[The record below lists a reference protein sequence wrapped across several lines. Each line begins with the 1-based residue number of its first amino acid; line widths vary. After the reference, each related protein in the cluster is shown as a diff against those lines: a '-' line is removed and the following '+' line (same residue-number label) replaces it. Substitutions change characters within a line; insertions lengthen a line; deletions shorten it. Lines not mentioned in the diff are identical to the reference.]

1 MFSISSPP
9 VRARS
14 KHFAA
19 KSSVSCGSSDTAGFL
34 LGLGLR
40 YSTSE
45 EAMMSREDVETTK
58 VLERILIAVSHV
70 DLLVP
75 RDWFA

>member
-1 MFSISSPP
+1 
-9 VRARS
+9 
-14 KHFAA
+14 
-19 KSSVSCGSSDTAGFL
+19 
-34 LGLGLR
+34 
-40 YSTSE
+40 
-45 EAMMSREDVETTK
+45 MMSREDVETTK